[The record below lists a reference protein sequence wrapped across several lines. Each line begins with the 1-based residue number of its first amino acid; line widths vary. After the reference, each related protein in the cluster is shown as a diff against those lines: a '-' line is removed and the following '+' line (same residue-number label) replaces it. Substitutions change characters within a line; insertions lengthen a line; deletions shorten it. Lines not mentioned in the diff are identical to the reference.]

1 MVALTVVAAVL
12 GTALARQQAAVTP
25 VQKVIGLLNGMV
37 EKGKKEK
44 HEEAVQFSTYKQFC
58 ESTTGEKTRDIK
70 EANEMI
76 ASLTADIEDYTATA
90 DQRAKQ
96 ITKLDTDIST
106 WDGNL
111 KSATEVRDTEA
122 ADYAAT
128 YQDFTESIEALKDG
142 IATLKAEAHATK
154 QSAASLMQIAD
165 SSLFP
170 EKARRA
176 IMAFIQSDPD
186 ENLAMSVMAP
196 QSNAYEFQA

>member
-1 MVALTVVAAVL
+1 MFLPSQDMMGPRMFAFGVFAATFAAA
-12 GTALARQQAAVTP
+12 TADTVTP

-58 ESTTGEKTRDIK
+58 ESTTAEKARDIK

-90 DQRAKQ
+90 NQRAKQ
-96 ITKLDTDIST
+96 IAKLDADISK
-106 WDGNL
+106 WEGNL
-111 KSATEVRDTEA
+111 KAATDVRDTEA

-154 QSAASLMQIAD
+154 QASASLMQISD
-165 SSLFP
+165 SKLFP
-170 EKARRA
+170 DKARRA
-176 IMAFIQSDPD
+176 ILAFIQSDPD
-186 ENLAMSVMAP
+186 ENL
-196 QSNAYEFQA
+196 